1 MKLPVTL
8 PASLAALNVL
18 WRGSSIV
25 LGNEVWRRGCMRAR
39 LGFVLL
45 LPLPLPL
52 LPAPGWWEEDMEVME
67 RFRGFGG
74 GGEDIAML

>member
-39 LGFVLL
+39 LGFAL
-45 LPLPLPL
+45 LPLPL
-52 LPAPGWWEEDMEVME
+52 APGWEEDIEVME
-67 RFRGFGG
+67 RFRGLGG
-74 GGEDIAML
+74 GGEDIVVFLFWWL